1 MAVIIR
7 AGSRALKITTT
18 ASVFAFRKYG
28 STNSSRPPALR
39 SFQNRNIPLLRSVRY
54 PVAEL
59 VGNVGKYIPANGE
72 LITIEAEESQS
83 PLWLLERLDQSV
95 QQNPVKATIAESDTI
110 LMVLEEPVHGMF
122 LCGQIPG
129 A

>member
-1 MAVIIR
+1 MIR
-7 AGSRALKITTT
+7 AGSRALRITTT

-28 STNSSRPPALR
+28 RTNSSRRPWGASRIGTFHFSDRFVTQLR
-39 SFQNRNIPLLRSVRY
+39 NWSAMSVRY
-54 PVAEL
+54 T
-59 VGNVGKYIPANGE
+59 PADGE

-95 QQNPVKATIAESDTI
+95 QQNAVKATIAESDTI

-122 LCGQIPG
+122 LCRQIPG